1 MSCGTSQLTGL
12 PNNSTLR
19 PGMTSSRASP
29 TQNLWNGTPV
39 SSKRLL
45 AKRTIATMASSARTR
60 ATTNGQKPS
69 AMDAPGMFRPRLLM
83 KKVSSILM
91 LPRGPGRVRNTAK
104 YQNRICNNGGM
115 LRKVSTYTVASLLII
130 QFGDNRATP
139 MMKPRSVARMT
150 PMNVTSRVFSRPMT
164 NTRA

>member
-1 MSCGTSQLTGL
+1 MSCGTSQCTGL
-12 PNNSTLR
+12 PNSTAQT
-19 PGMTSSRASP
+19 PGMPISITSP
-29 TQNLWNGTPV
+29 TQNLWNGSPV
-39 SSKRLL
+39 SLKRLL
-45 AKRTIATMASSARTR
+45 AWRTISATATIAS
-60 ATTNGQKPS
+60 TTAAANGQKPS
-69 AMDAPGMFRPRLLM
+69 AIDAPGMFRPRLLM
-83 KKVSSILM
+83 KKVSSILI

-104 YQNRICNNGGM
+104 YQNRICNSGGM

-130 QFGDNRATP
+130 QFGDNLATP